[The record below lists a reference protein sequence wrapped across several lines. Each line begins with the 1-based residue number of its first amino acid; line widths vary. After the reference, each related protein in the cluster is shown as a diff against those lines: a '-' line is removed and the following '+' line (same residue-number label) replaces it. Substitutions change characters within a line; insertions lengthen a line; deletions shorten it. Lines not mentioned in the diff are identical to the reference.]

1 MVEAEETT
9 KSGIILAG
17 SAKEKPEVAE
27 IVAVGPGG
35 LVDGKEVYQGKNYMD
50 GKYLQKAAPR
60 TKRYE
65 TPRES
70 KIVDSIVQALQ
81 DCGAKSGMTF
91 SFHHHLRDG
100 DYVVNLV
107 MKSAIEE
114 LGLEDAL
121 IEKLSWLGNQRHCQR
136 AVLH

>member
-1 MVEAEETT
+1 M
-9 KSGIILAG
+9 KN
-17 SAKEKPEVAE
+17 
-27 IVAVGPGG
+27 AVGREIPDSL
-35 LVDGKEVYQGKNYMD
+35 LVNDKEVYQGKNYMD

-100 DYVVNLV
+100 DYVMNLV
-107 MKSAIEE
+107 MAEAVAVMGWSSFSVPRSTA
-114 LGLEDAL
+114 
-121 IEKLSWLGNQRHCQR
+121 SSTSR
-136 AVLH
+136 AVIILVRLAG